1 MDDSEKSQQ
10 QQQPSESPSCG
21 TSTTMT
27 TSGKERP
34 HFKSKKLDSHVNKAP
49 NSDQLDL
56 DSLSHEQLLVEAKR
70 LQSHLTQVKNIL
82 NKQHTM
88 TSQQPNTRQE
98 TVGNNSSNGKK
109 PPRVERPFD
118 FSKFN
123 KRHVF
128 IKFAYLG
135 WDYQVIDLFLRD

>member
-1 MDDSEKSQQ
+1 MDESGNSSSN
-10 QQQPSESPSCG
+10 QPQ
-21 TSTTMT
+21 TTT
-27 TSGKERP
+27 TSGKQRP
-34 HFKSKKLDSHVNKAP
+34 HYKPKKTDSYVNKNA

-70 LQSHLTQVKNIL
+70 LQNHLAQLKNVV
-82 NKQHTM
+82 NK
-88 TSQQPNTRQE
+88 TSQGMESAMKNAE
-98 TVGNNSSNGKK
+98 ESNKK
-109 PPRVERPFD
+109 KKARSERPFD

-135 WDYQVIDLFLRD
+135 WDYQVI